1 MDLYCIKHKKQ
12 LVEKLNDKNE
22 IVSYCVYCDY
32 EKEYHMLSE
41 KYDKEENILNLQNKK
56 SKKLFVKLIAAV
68 LFIFL
73 LNLVLPLFMSLV
85 LGLFFL
91 NFILFRN
98 VTKLKA
104 KPSKEL
110 IQAKKLNESSIFA
123 NNVEQKKRQ
132 WKKDF
137 LQENKGEKLD
147 VDKWNKH
154 LRQFYKRD

>member
-12 LVEKLNDKNE
+12 LVEKLNNKNE

-32 EKEYHMLSE
+32 EKEYITLSD
-41 KYDKEENILNLQNKK
+41 KYDKEENILNIQNKK
-56 SKKLFVKLIAAV
+56 SRKLLGKVSATIL
-68 LFIFL
+68 LIFL
-73 LNLVLPLFMSLV
+73 LNLVLHWFLSIV
-85 LGLFFL
+85 IGLFVL
-91 NFILFRN
+91 NLILFRN

-132 WKKDF
+132 WKKDY
-137 LQENKGEKLD
+137 LQENKGEKLN
-147 VDKWNKH
+147 VEKWNKH

>member
-32 EKEYHMLSE
+32 EDEYHFLSE
-41 KYDKEENILNLQNKK
+41 KYNIEENILNLQNKK
-56 SKKLFVKLIAAV
+56 SKKLFVKLIAV
-68 LFIFL
+68 IVFIIL
-73 LNLVLPLFMSLV
+73 LNLIFPLFLALV
-85 LGLFFL
+85 LGLILL

-147 VDKWNKH
+147 VEKWNKH

>member
-12 LVEKLNDKNE
+12 LVEKLNDNNE

-32 EKEYHMLSE
+32 ENEYHILSE
-41 KYDKEENILNLQNKK
+41 KYDKEENILNFQNKR
-56 SKKLFVKLIAAV
+56 SQNLLVKLIAVIV
-68 LFIFL
+68 LIIL
-73 LNLVLPLFMSLV
+73 LNLILPLILALV
-85 LGLFFL
+85 LGLFMI

-147 VDKWNKH
+147 VEKWNKH